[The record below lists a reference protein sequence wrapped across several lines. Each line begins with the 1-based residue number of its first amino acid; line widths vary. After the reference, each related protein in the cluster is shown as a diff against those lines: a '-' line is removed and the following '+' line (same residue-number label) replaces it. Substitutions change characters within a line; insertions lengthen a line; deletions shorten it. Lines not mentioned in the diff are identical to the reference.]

1 MDQKLSKKD
10 AVLINASEQWEDLIL
25 THLFSA
31 LENLSKNASTL
42 CDVKAIIKLSKFIK
56 KILNDRNYFIM
67 INHPQYRND
76 PPNSGQ
82 NNI

>member
-1 MDQKLSKKD
+1 MDQKLLKKD
-10 AVLINASEQWEDLIL
+10 TVFINASEQLDTSIL

-31 LENLSKNASTL
+31 LENLSKNVSTMR
-42 CDVKAIIKLSKFIK
+42 DVKAIIKLSKFIK

-67 INHPQYRND
+67 INHPQYRNN
-76 PPNSGQ
+76 PPNSSQ

>member
-10 AVLINASEQWEDLIL
+10 AVLINASEQREDIIL

-31 LENLSKNASTL
+31 LENLSKNANTL

-56 KILNDRNYFIM
+56 KILNGRNYFIM
-67 INHPQYRND
+67 INHSQYRND